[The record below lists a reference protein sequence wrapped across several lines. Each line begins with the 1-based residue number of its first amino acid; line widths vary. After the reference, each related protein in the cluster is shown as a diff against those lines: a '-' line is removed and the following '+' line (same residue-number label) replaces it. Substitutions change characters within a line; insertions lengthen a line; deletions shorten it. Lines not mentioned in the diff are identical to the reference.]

1 VDRLDLR
8 PRHRKHLLSLQGGA
22 SAPPFASAAVE
33 ILGAIPM
40 TKVNRPLTG
49 LLLCTTALLAPGLA
63 MAQASAAQS
72 GAPAEPEVEE
82 VLIRGK
88 FIPEVMRETSEVASI
103 VTAEDLVRQGD
114 DTAAQALTRLAGLS
128 IVSGRFVYVR
138 GLGERYSS
146 ALLNGSPLP
155 SPEPLQ
161 RVVPLDLFPSNV
173 LAGVNVQKTYSVNY
187 PGEFG
192 GGLIDLRTINV
203 PDESFISMAVSLGM
217 NTESSLKR
225 GLTYYGGGD
234 SDSFGVDDGTRE
246 LPLLIRRGIETG
258 KRIDASNFD
267 SATLT
272 AMGRSFQ
279 NANINL
285 LQSTNDIPINGSVDI
300 SGGTSWNFDWGKLG
314 VVGVFGY
321 DNSWSTRLATQQAGV
336 VSLDELS
343 ITEDLFSNS
352 TQNDVVLNGLTQVA
366 LQLDNHT
373 FKWTNF
379 YVRNV
384 TKEARSVEGDSTLA
398 SNFIRDDF
406 TAWYQRELIDTQLT
420 GEHEFGDNLTISW
433 RGSYARTERDVPY
446 ERQIRYRRVNDE
458 FLHNPQLDANF
469 IRFSELEDKTSGAG
483 VDFAYRWENPYI
495 ADFTLTGGYAWYDN
509 ERISDSRV
517 FRFTMDFTPSLNFQR
532 QRVDFL
538 YSDFNIGPNGLILRE
553 VTGSEGT
560 AGYTASLI
568 THGAY
573 IQGEGEI
580 LPAVRATL
588 GVRFESGK
596 QDVQALDLFSATPL
610 APRTLKEEYW
620 LPAGTVTWNF
630 AEDQQLRFGA
640 SKTIARPQFREQAPQ
655 LYLDPESDRT
665 FIGNPF
671 LFDSEIV
678 NLDARYERYFDRGQ
692 FATFGLFYKDI
703 DKPIESVVNETGGGL
718 QQSFLNAPSAVVY
731 GAEAEFKKFFEFETG
746 QAWIDGVKW
755 LVAAN
760 YTYTKSEVKVGAD
773 DVVFPRTNL
782 GQPASAANFIIDGSR
797 LQGQSKHLGN
807 LQFGFESLDG
817 ATQATF
823 LANYASKRTTARG
836 QAGAPDFEQDPG
848 ILLDFTFRHKFEVW
862 NTQFTAGFEA
872 RNLLGEEFDEFQKR
886 GGTEIKLNNYDLG
899 RSFSVSLTARL

>member
-1 VDRLDLR
+1 
-8 PRHRKHLLSLQGGA
+8 
-22 SAPPFASAAVE
+22 
-33 ILGAIPM
+33 M
-40 TKVNRPLTG
+40 TKVSRPLTG
-49 LLLCTTALLAPGLA
+49 LLLCTTALFAPALA
-63 MAQASAAQS
+63 MAQAPAAQ
-72 GAPAEPEVEE
+72 AEPAQEAEVDE
-82 VLIRGK
+82 VVIRGK

-128 IVSGRFVYVR
+128 VVSGRYVYVR

-173 LAGVNVQKTYSVNY
+173 LAGVTVQKTYSVNY

-192 GGLIDLRTINV
+192 GGLIDLQTLAV
-203 PDESFISMAVSLGM
+203 PDKPFISMGFSLGA
-217 NTESSLKR
+217 NDETTFKR
-225 GLTYYGGGD
+225 GLTYFGGGD

-258 KRIDASNFD
+258 RRIDASNFT
-267 SATLT
+267 SAELT

-285 LQSTNDIPINGSVDI
+285 LQSTNDVPINGSLDLAA
-300 SGGTSWNFDWGKLG
+300 GTSWNLDWGKLG

-321 DNSWSTRLATQQAGV
+321 DNSWSTRLAAQQAGV
-336 VSLDELS
+336 NNLDGLS
-343 ITEDLFSNS
+343 IQEDLTSNS
-352 TQNDVVLNGLTQVA
+352 TQNDIVLNGLTQVA
-366 LQLDNHT
+366 LELDRHT
-373 FKWTNF
+373 FKWTNL
-379 YVRNV
+379 YVRSV
-384 TKEARSVEGDSTLA
+384 TKETRSVEGDSALA
-398 SNFIRDDF
+398 SNYIRDDT
-406 TAWYQRELIDTQLT
+406 TAWYQRELIDSQLA
-420 GEHEFGDNLTISW
+420 GEHELTEDLTVSW
-433 RGSYARTERDVPY
+433 RGAYARTERDVPY
-446 ERQIRYRRVNDE
+446 ERSIRYRRVNNE
-458 FLHNPQLDANF
+458 FLHNPQLDGNF
-469 IRFSELEDKTSGAG
+469 IRFSELEDKASSAG
-483 VDFAYRWENPYI
+483 VDFAYRWENPFI
-495 ADFTLTGGYAWYDN
+495 ADFTLSGGYAWYDN

-517 FRFTMDFTPSLNFQR
+517 FRFTMNFTPSLNFQR

-553 VTGSEGT
+553 VTGSDG
-560 AGYTASLI
+560 AAAYSASLV

-580 LPAVRATL
+580 YTAVRATL
-588 GVRFESGK
+588 GVRFETGK
-596 QDVQALDLFSATPL
+596 QDVQAIDLFSATPL
-610 APRTLKEEYW
+610 EGRTLKKEYW
-620 LPAGTVTWNF
+620 LPAGTITWNF
-630 AEDQQLRFGA
+630 AEDQQIRAGA

-703 DKPIESVVNETGGGL
+703 KRPIESVVNDSGSGL
-718 QQSFLNAPSAVVY
+718 QQSFLNAPKALVY
-731 GAEAEFKKFFEFETG
+731 GAEAEFKKYFEFETG
-746 QAWIDGVKW
+746 QAFVDNLKW

-760 YTYTKSEVKVGAD
+760 YTYTKSEVKVGAN

-782 GQPASAANFIIDGSR
+782 GLPAPARNFVIDGSR
-797 LQGQSKHLGN
+797 LQGQSKHLAN
-807 LQFGFESLDG
+807 AQFGVETLDG
-817 ATQATF
+817 NTQATF
-823 LANYASKRTTARG
+823 LLNYASKRSTARG
-836 QAGAPDFEQDPG
+836 QAGAPDFEQEPG

-862 NTQFTAGFEA
+862 GQEFTAGFEA

-886 GGTEIKLNNYDLG
+886 GGDEIKLNNYDLG
-899 RSFSVSLTARL
+899 RSVSVSLSARL

>member
-1 VDRLDLR
+1 MMKLTR
-8 PRHRKHLLSLQGGA
+8 P
-22 SAPPFASAAVE
+22 V
-33 ILGAIPM
+33 
-40 TKVNRPLTG
+40 TG
-49 LLLCTTALLAPGLA
+49 LLLGATALTAPGLA
-63 MAQASAAQS
+63 WAQAARPSAP
-72 GAPAEPEVEE
+72 PAAETEVDE
-82 VLIRGK
+82 VLVRGK

-128 IVSGRFVYVR
+128 VVSGRFVYVR

-173 LAGVNVQKTYSVNY
+173 LAGVTVQKTYSVNY

-192 GGLIDLRTINV
+192 GGLIDLKTVGV
-203 PDESFISMAVSLGM
+203 PDRPFISMGVSLGM
-217 NTESSLKR
+217 NDETTLKR
-225 GLTYYGGGD
+225 GLTYDGGGD

-258 KRIDASNFD
+258 KRIDATNFSSD
-267 SATLT
+267 QLT

-285 LQSTNDIPINGSVDI
+285 LQSTNDIPINGSLDLAA
-300 SGGTSWNFDWGKLG
+300 GTSWNLDWGRIG
-314 VVGVFGY
+314 VVAVGGY
-321 DNSWSTRLATQQAGV
+321 DNSWSTRNATQQEGV
-336 VSLDELS
+336 VNLDGLS
-343 ITEDLFSNS
+343 VQEDLASDS
-352 TQNDVVLNGLTQVA
+352 TQNDIVLNALTQVA
-366 LQLDNHT
+366 LELDNHT
-373 FKWTNF
+373 FKWTNL

-384 TKEARSVEGDSTLA
+384 TKEARSVAGESARA
-398 SNFIRDDF
+398 SNFIRDDY

-420 GEHEFGDNLTISW
+420 GEHEIGDNLTISW

-446 ERQIRYRRVNDE
+446 ERQIRYRRVNGE
-458 FLHNPQLDANF
+458 YLHNPQLDANF

-483 VDFAYRWENPYI
+483 VDFAYRLDNPYV
-495 ADFTLTGGYAWYDN
+495 ADLTLTGGYAWSDN

-517 FRFTMDFTPSLNFQR
+517 FRFTMNSTPDLNFQR

-538 YSDFNIGPNGLILRE
+538 YSDYNIGPNGLILRE
-553 VTGSEGT
+553 VTGSDG
-560 AGYTASLI
+560 AAAYTASLI
-568 THGAY
+568 THGVYLQA
-573 IQGEGEI
+573 EGEI
-580 LPAVRATL
+580 FPAVRATV
-588 GVRFESGK
+588 GARFESGK
-596 QDVQALDLFSATPL
+596 QDVRAIDLFSPTPL
-610 APRTLKEEYW
+610 EGRTLKNDYL

-630 AEDQQLRFGA
+630 GEDQQLRFGA

-703 DKPIESVVNETGGGL
+703 DKPIESVVNESGSGL
-718 QQSFLNAPSAVVY
+718 QQSFLNAPKAVVY
-731 GAEAEFKKFFEFETG
+731 GAEAEFKKYFEFETG
-746 QAWIDGVKW
+746 NAWMDGVRW

-760 YTYTKSEVKVGAD
+760 YTFTKSEVKVGAG
-773 DVVFPRTNL
+773 DVVYPRTNL
-782 GQPASAANFIIDGSR
+782 GQPAPALNFVLDGSR
-797 LQGQSKHLGN
+797 LQGQSKHLAN
-807 LQFGFESLDG
+807 AQFGFESLDG

-823 LANYASKRTTARG
+823 LLNYASKRTTARG

-848 ILLDFTFRHKFEVW
+848 VLLDFTFRQKFEAW
-862 NTQFTAGFEA
+862 GHEFTAGFEA
-872 RNLLGEEFDEFQKR
+872 RNLLGEAFDEFQKR
-886 GGTEIKLNNYDLG
+886 GGDEIKLNNYDLG
-899 RSFSVSLTARL
+899 RSFSISLSARL

>member
-1 VDRLDLR
+1 
-8 PRHRKHLLSLQGGA
+8 
-22 SAPPFASAAVE
+22 
-33 ILGAIPM
+33 M
-40 TKVNRPLTG
+40 TKLTRPLTG
-49 LLLCTTALLAPGLA
+49 LLLCTTALFAPALAW
-63 MAQASAAQS
+63 AQSAAP
-72 GAPAEPEVEE
+72 PAAETEVDE
-82 VLIRGK
+82 VLVRGK

-103 VTAEDLVRQGD
+103 VTAADLVRQGD

-128 IVSGRFVYVR
+128 LVSGRFVYVR

-173 LAGVNVQKTYSVNY
+173 LAGVTVQKTYSVNY

-192 GGLIDLRTINV
+192 GGLIDLKTVGV
-203 PDESFISMAVSLGM
+203 PDEPFFSMGVSLGM
-217 NTESSLKR
+217 NDETSLRR
-225 GLTYYGGGD
+225 GLTYFGGGD

-258 KRIDASNFD
+258 KRIDASNFG
-267 SATLT
+267 SEQLT

-285 LQSTNDIPINGSVDI
+285 LQSTNDIPINGSLDLAA
-300 SGGTSWNFDWGKLG
+300 GTSWNLDWGRVG
-314 VVGVFGY
+314 VVAIGGY
-321 DNSWSTRLATQQAGV
+321 DNSWSTRRAIQQEGV
-336 VSLDELS
+336 VNLGGLS
-343 ITEDLFSNS
+343 VQEDLASDS
-352 TQNDVVLNGLTQVA
+352 TQNDVVLNALTQVA
-366 LQLDNHT
+366 LELDNHT
-373 FKWTNF
+373 FKWTNL

-384 TKEARSVEGDSTLA
+384 TKEARSVTGESARA
-398 SNFIRDDF
+398 SNVIRDDH
-406 TAWYQRELIDTQLT
+406 TAWYQRELIDTQLL
-420 GEHEFGDNLTISW
+420 GEHEISDDLTISW

-446 ERQIRYRRVNDE
+446 ERQIRYRLVNGE
-458 FLHNPQLDANF
+458 YLHNPQLDANF

-483 VDFAYRWENPYI
+483 IDFAYRWENPLI
-495 ADFTLTGGYAWYDN
+495 ADFTVSGGYAWSDN

-517 FRFTMDFTPSLNFQR
+517 FRFTMDFTPDLNFQR

-538 YSDFNIGPNGLILRE
+538 YSDYNIGPNGLLLRE
-553 VTGSEGT
+553 VTGSDG
-560 AGYTASLI
+560 AAAYTASLI

-580 LPAVRATL
+580 MPAVRATL

-596 QDVQALDLFSATPL
+596 QDVRAIDLFSAAPL
-610 APRTLKEEYW
+610 EGRSLKNDYL
-620 LPAGTVTWNF
+620 LPAATVTWNF
-630 AEDQQLRFGA
+630 GEDQQLRFGA

-671 LFDSEIV
+671 LFDSELV

-703 DKPIESVVNETGGGL
+703 DKPIESVVNESGSGL

-746 QAWIDGVKW
+746 QAFVDSVRW

-760 YTYTKSEVKVGAD
+760 YTFTKSEVKVGAD

-782 GQPASAANFIIDGSR
+782 GQAAPARNFIIDGTP
-797 LQGQSKHLGN
+797 LQGQSKHLAN
-807 LQFGFESLDG
+807 VQLGFESMDG
-817 ATQATF
+817 TTQATLLGNF
-823 LANYASKRTTARG
+823 ASKRTTARG
-836 QAGAPDFEQDPG
+836 QAGAPDFEQKPG
-848 ILLDFTFRHKFEVW
+848 IMLDFTFRQKFEVW
-862 NTQFTAGFEA
+862 GQEFTAGFEA
-872 RNLLGEEFDEFQKR
+872 RNLLGEKFDEFQKQ
-886 GGTEIKLNNYDLG
+886 GGDQIKLNNYDLG
-899 RSFSVSLTARL
+899 RSFSISLTARL

>member
-1 VDRLDLR
+1 
-8 PRHRKHLLSLQGGA
+8 
-22 SAPPFASAAVE
+22 
-33 ILGAIPM
+33 M

-49 LLLCTTALLAPGLA
+49 LLLCTTALLAPCLA
-63 MAQASAAQS
+63 FAQDADPK
-72 GAPAEPEVEE
+72 GPEVEE

-103 VTAEDLVRQGD
+103 VTAEDLLRQGD

-128 IVSGRFVYVR
+128 VVSGRFVYVR

-192 GGLIDLRTINV
+192 GGLIDIRTIGV
-203 PDESFISMAVSLGM
+203 PDESYLSMSVSLGM
-217 NTESSLKR
+217 NTETTLKR
-225 GLTYYGGGD
+225 GLTYFGGGD
-234 SDSFGVDDGTRE
+234 SDLFGVDDGTRE

-258 KRIDASNFD
+258 KRIDSSNFSSD
-267 SATLT
+267 QLT

-285 LQSTNDIPINGSVDI
+285 LQSTNDVPINGSIDI
-300 SGGTSWNFDWGKLG
+300 SGGTSWTFDGFNVG
-314 VVGVFGY
+314 VVGIFGY
-321 DNSWSTRLATQQAGV
+321 DNSWSTRRAAQQAGV
-336 VSLDELS
+336 VSLDGLS
-343 ITEDLFSNS
+343 ITEDLFSDS
-352 TQNDVVLNGLTQVA
+352 TQNDIVINGLTQVA
-366 LQLDNHT
+366 LEFDNHT
-373 FKWTNF
+373 LKWTNF

-384 TKEARSVEGDSTLA
+384 TKEARSVEGDSSLS
-398 SNFIRDDF
+398 SNYIRDDS

-420 GEHEFGDNLTISW
+420 GEHEFGDLTISW

-446 ERQIRYRRVNDE
+446 ERSIRYRRVNGE

-483 VDFAYRWENPYI
+483 VDFAYRWENPWI
-495 ADFTLTGGYAWYDN
+495 TDFTVSGGYTWYDN
-509 ERISDSRV
+509 ERLSDSRV
-517 FRFTMDFTPSLNFQR
+517 FRFTMNFTPDLNFQR
-532 QRVDFL
+532 QRIDFL

-560 AGYTASLI
+560 AGYTASLV
-568 THGAY
+568 THGVYLQA
-573 IQGEGEI
+573 EGEI
-580 LPAVRATL
+580 FPAVRATL
-588 GVRFESGK
+588 GARFESGK
-596 QDVQALDLFSATPL
+596 QDVQALDLFSATPI
-610 APRTLKEEYW
+610 APRSLKEEYF

-692 FATFGLFYKDI
+692 FATVGLFYKDI

-718 QQSFLNAPSAVVY
+718 QQSFLNAPQAVVY

-746 QAWIDGVKW
+746 QAWIDSVRW

-773 DVVFPRTNL
+773 DVVFPRTSL
-782 GQPASAANFIIDGSR
+782 GQAAPARNFIIDGSR
-797 LQGQSKHLGN
+797 LQGQSKHLAN
-807 LQFGFESLDG
+807 LQFGFESEDG

-848 ILLDFTFRHKFEVW
+848 ILLDFTLRHKFEVW
-862 NTQFTAGFEA
+862 GRDFTAGFEA

-886 GGTEIKLNNYDLG
+886 GGDEIKLNNYDLG
-899 RSFSVSLTARL
+899 RSFSISLSARL

>member
-1 VDRLDLR
+1 MGRGFGSA
-8 PRHRKHLLSLQGGA
+8 LSA
-22 SAPPFASAAVE
+22 SADVE

-40 TKVNRPLTG
+40 TQVNRPLIG
-49 LLLCTTALLAPGLA
+49 LLLSTTALLAPGLA
-63 MAQASAAQS
+63 FAQAAQNGAAA
-72 GAPAEPEVEE
+72 GPEVEE

-128 IVSGRFVYVR
+128 VVSGRFVYVR

-192 GGLIDLRTINV
+192 GGLIDLRTVDV
-203 PDESFISMAVSLGM
+203 PTEPFISMSVSLGM
-217 NTESSLKR
+217 NDKTTLKR
-225 GLTYYGGGD
+225 GLTYFGGGD

-258 KRIDASNFD
+258 KRIDASNFGSD
-267 SATLT
+267 QLT

-285 LQSTNDIPINGSVDI
+285 LQSTNDIPINGSIDI
-300 SGGTSWNFDWGKLG
+300 SGGTSWTFDTFNVG
-314 VVGVFGY
+314 VVGILGY
-321 DNSWSTRLATQQAGV
+321 DNSWSTRRAVQQAGV
-336 VSLDELS
+336 VSLDGLS
-343 ITEDLFSNS
+343 VTEDLFSDS
-352 TQNDVVLNGLTQVA
+352 TQNDIVLNGLTQVA
-366 LQLDNHT
+366 LEFDNHT
-373 FKWTNF
+373 LKWTNL

-384 TKEARSVEGDSTLA
+384 TKETRSVEGDSTLS
-398 SNFIRDDF
+398 SNFIRDDS

-420 GEHEFGDNLTISW
+420 GQHEFGDLTVSW

-446 ERQIRYRRVNDE
+446 ERSIRYRRVNGE

-483 VDFAYRWENPYI
+483 IDFAYRLENPWI
-495 ADFTLTGGYAWYDN
+495 ADFTVSGGYAWYDN

-517 FRFTMDFTPSLNFQR
+517 FRFTMNFTPDLNFQR

-568 THGAY
+568 THGVY
-573 IQGEGEI
+573 LQGEGEI
-580 LPAVRATL
+580 LPAVRATV
-588 GVRFESGK
+588 GMRFESGK
-596 QDVQALDLFSATPL
+596 QDVQALDLFSTTPL

-620 LPAGTVTWNF
+620 LPAATLTWNF

-718 QQSFLNAPSAVVY
+718 QQSFLNAPQAVVY
-731 GAEAEFKKFFEFETG
+731 GGEAEFKKFFEFETG
-746 QAWIDGVKW
+746 QGWIDGVKW

-782 GQPASAANFIIDGSR
+782 GEPAPARNFVIDGTR
-797 LQGQSKHLGN
+797 LQGQSKHLAN
-807 LQFGFESLDG
+807 AQFGFESVDG

-823 LANYASKRTTARG
+823 LVNYASKRTTARG
-836 QAGAPDFEQDPG
+836 QAGAPDFVQEPG
-848 ILLDFTFRHKFEVW
+848 ILLDFTFRHKFEMW
-862 NTQFTAGFEA
+862 GQAFTAGFEA
-872 RNLLGEEFDEFQKR
+872 RNLLGEEFDEYQKR
-886 GGTEIKLNNYDLG
+886 GGDEIKLNNYDLG

>member
-1 VDRLDLR
+1 MIKF
-8 PRHRKHLLSLQGGA
+8 P
-22 SAPPFASAAVE
+22 
-33 ILGAIPM
+33 
-40 TKVNRPLTG
+40 RPLTG
-49 LLLCTTALLAPGLA
+49 LLLCTTALLSPGLA
-63 MAQASAAQS
+63 LAQAAQS
-72 GAPAEPEVEE
+72 GGPVEAEVDEVI
-82 VLIRGK
+82 VRGK

-114 DTAAQALTRLAGLS
+114 DTAGAALTRLAGLS
-128 IVSGRFVYVR
+128 LVSGRFVYVR

-161 RVVPLDLFPSNV
+161 RVVPLDLFPSNI

-192 GGLIDLRTINV
+192 GGLIDLRTLDV
-203 PDESFISMAVSLGM
+203 PDDPFLTISVSLGV
-217 NTESSLKR
+217 NDETTFKR
-225 GLTYYGGGD
+225 GLTYYGGGR

-258 KRIDASNFD
+258 RRIDSSNFD

-285 LQSTNDIPINGSVDI
+285 LQSTNDVSPNGSVDI
-300 SGGTSWNFDWGKLG
+300 SAGTSWTMDWGNLG

-321 DNSWSTRLATQQAGV
+321 DNSWSTRRASQQAGV
-336 VSLDELS
+336 VSLDGLS
-343 ITEDLFSNS
+343 ITEDLLSDS
-352 TQNDVVLNGLTQVA
+352 TQNDIVLNGLTQVA
-366 LQLDNHT
+366 LELDNHT
-373 FKWTNF
+373 FKWTNL

-384 TKEARSVEGDSTLA
+384 TKEARSVAGESTLS
-398 SNFIRDDF
+398 SNFIRDDY
-406 TAWYQRELIDTQLT
+406 TAWYQRELIDTQLA
-420 GEHEFGDNLTISW
+420 GEHEFGDLTVTW

-446 ERQIRYRRVNDE
+446 ERQIRYRRVNGE
-458 FLHNPQLDANF
+458 FLHSPQLDANF

-483 VDFAYRWENPYI
+483 IDFAYRLENPLI

-517 FRFTMDFTPSLNFQR
+517 FRFTTNSTPSLNFQR

-538 YSDFNIGPNGLILRE
+538 YSDFNIGPDGLILRE

-568 THGAY
+568 THGVY
-573 IQGEGEI
+573 LQGEGEI

-588 GVRFESGK
+588 GVRFESAK

-610 APRTLKEEYW
+610 APRTLKNDYW
-620 LPAGTVTWNF
+620 LPAATVTWNF
-630 AEDQQLRFGA
+630 AEEQQLRFGA

-671 LFDSEIV
+671 LFDSELV

-692 FATFGLFYKDI
+692 FATIGLFYKDI

-718 QQSFLNAPSAVVY
+718 QQSFLNAPKAVLY

-746 QAWIDGVKW
+746 QAFVDSVRWF
-755 LVAAN
+755 VAAN
-760 YTYTKSEVKVGAD
+760 YTYSKSKVKVGAG

-782 GQPASAANFIIDGSR
+782 GQPAPAANFILDGTP
-797 LQGQSKHLGN
+797 LQGQSKHLANG
-807 LQFGFESLDG
+807 QFGLETEDG
-817 ATQATF
+817 STQATF
-823 LANYASKRTTARG
+823 LVNYASKRTTARG
-836 QAGAPDFEQDPG
+836 QAGAPDFEQEPG
-848 ILLDFTFRHKFEVW
+848 ITLDFTFRHKFEVW
-862 NTQFTAGFEA
+862 GREFTAGLEG

-886 GGTEIKLNNYDLG
+886 GGDTIKLNNYELG
-899 RSFSVSLTARL
+899 RSLSISLTARL

>member
-1 VDRLDLR
+1 
-8 PRHRKHLLSLQGGA
+8 
-22 SAPPFASAAVE
+22 
-33 ILGAIPM
+33 M
-40 TKVNRPLTG
+40 TKLTRPLSG
-49 LLLCTTALLAPGLA
+49 LLLCTTALFAPALAW
-63 MAQASAAQS
+63 AQAAPPPAA
-72 GAPAEPEVEE
+72 ETEVDE
-82 VLIRGK
+82 VLVRGK

-128 IVSGRFVYVR
+128 VVSGRFVYVR

-173 LAGVNVQKTYSVNY
+173 LAGVTVQKTYSVNY

-192 GGLIDLRTINV
+192 GGLIDLKTVGV
-203 PDESFISMAVSLGM
+203 PDKPFFSMGVSLGM
-217 NTESSLKR
+217 NDKTSLKR
-225 GLTYYGGGD
+225 GLTYDGGGD

-258 KRIDASNFD
+258 KRIDSSNFTSD
-267 SATLT
+267 QLT

-285 LQSTNDIPINGSVDI
+285 LQSTNDIPINGSLDLA
-300 SGGTSWNFDWGKLG
+300 GGTSWNLDWGRIG
-314 VVGVFGY
+314 IVAIGGY
-321 DNSWSTRLATQQAGV
+321 DNSWSTRRAIQQEGV
-336 VSLDELS
+336 VNLNGLS
-343 ITEDLFSNS
+343 VQEDLASDS
-352 TQNDVVLNGLTQVA
+352 TQNDLVLNALTQVA
-366 LQLDNHT
+366 LELDNHT
-373 FKWTNF
+373 FKWTNL

-384 TKEARSVEGDSTLA
+384 TKEARSVTGESARA
-398 SNFIRDDF
+398 SNVIRDDH

-420 GEHEFGDNLTISW
+420 GEHEISDDLTISW

-446 ERQIRYRRVNDE
+446 ERQIRYRLVNGE
-458 FLHNPQLDANF
+458 YLHNPQLDANF

-483 VDFAYRWENPYI
+483 IDFAYRWENPLI
-495 ADFTLTGGYAWYDN
+495 ADFTVSAGYAWSDN

-517 FRFTMDFTPSLNFQR
+517 FRFTMNFTPDLNFQR

-553 VTGSEGT
+553 VTGSDG
-560 AGYTASLI
+560 AAAYTASLI

-573 IQGEGEI
+573 LQGEGEI

-596 QDVQALDLFSATPL
+596 QDVRAIDLFSATPL
-610 APRTLKEEYW
+610 EGRSLKNDYL
-620 LPAGTVTWNF
+620 LPAATVTWNF
-630 AEDQQLRFGA
+630 AEEQQLRFGA

-671 LFDSEIV
+671 LFDSEII

-703 DKPIESVVNETGGGL
+703 DKPIESVVNESGSGL
-718 QQSFLNAPSAVVY
+718 QQSFLNAPRAVVY

-746 QAWIDGVKW
+746 QAFLDNVRW

-760 YTYTKSEVKVGAD
+760 YTFTKSEVKVGAS

-782 GQPASAANFIIDGSR
+782 GQPAPALNFVLDGTR
-797 LQGQSKHLGN
+797 LQGQSKHLAN
-807 LQFGFESLDG
+807 AQFGFETEDG

-823 LANYASKRTTARG
+823 LVNYASKRSTARG
-836 QAGAPDFEQDPG
+836 QAGAPDFEQEPG
-848 ILLDFTFRHKFEVW
+848 VLLDFTFRHKFEVW
-862 NTQFTAGFEA
+862 GQEFTAGFEA
-872 RNLLGEEFDEFQKR
+872 RNLLGEEFDEFQKQ
-886 GGTEIKLNNYDLG
+886 GGDQIKLNNYDLG
-899 RSFSVSLTARL
+899 RSFSISLTARL

>member
-1 VDRLDLR
+1 MSKITR
-8 PRHRKHLLSLQGGA
+8 
-22 SAPPFASAAVE
+22 PFA
-33 ILGAIPM
+33 
-40 TKVNRPLTG
+40 G

-63 MAQASAAQS
+63 SAQASAGEA
-72 GAPAEPEVEE
+72 GAGREVEE
-82 VLIRGK
+82 VLVRGK
-88 FIPEVMRETSEVASI
+88 YIPEVMRETSEVASI

-128 IVSGRFVYVR
+128 LVSGRFVYVR

-161 RVVPLDLFPSNV
+161 RVVPLDLFPSNI

-192 GGLIDLRTINV
+192 GGLIDLRTIDV
-203 PDESFISMAVSLGM
+203 PDEGFISMSVSLGM
-217 NTESSLKR
+217 SDETTLKR
-225 GLTYYGGGD
+225 GLTYDGGGD
-234 SDSFGVDDGTRE
+234 SDLFGIDDGTRE

-258 KRIDASNFD
+258 RRIDANNFD

-285 LQSTNDIPINGSVDI
+285 LQSTNDIPINGSLDI
-300 SGGTSWNFDWGKLG
+300 AGGTSWDFLWGKLG

-321 DNSWSTRLATQQAGV
+321 DSSWQTRRAAQQEGV
-336 VSLDELS
+336 VSLDTLAV
-343 ITEDLFSNS
+343 TEDLASDS
-352 TQNDVVLNGLTQVA
+352 TQNDIVLNGLTQVA
-366 LQLDNHT
+366 LELDGHT
-373 FKWTNF
+373 FKWTNL

-384 TKEARSVEGDSTLA
+384 SKETRSVTGDSTRA
-398 SNFIRDDF
+398 SQFIRDDF

-420 GEHEFGDNLTISW
+420 GVHELSDDLTISW

-446 ERQIRYRRVNDE
+446 ERQVRYRRVNGE

-483 VDFAYRWENPYI
+483 VDFAYRWANPYI

-553 VTGSEGT
+553 VTGSDGA
-560 AGYTASLI
+560 AGYTASLV

-610 APRTLKEEYW
+610 APRTLKNDYW
-620 LPAGTVTWNF
+620 LPAATVTWNF

-655 LYLDPESDRT
+655 LYLDPETDRT

-692 FATFGLFYKDI
+692 FATIGVFYKDI
-703 DKPIESVVNETGGGL
+703 DRPIESVVNESGSGL
-718 QQSFLNAPSAVVY
+718 QQSFLNAPSAVIY
-731 GAEAEFKKFFEFETG
+731 GVEAEFKKFFEFETG
-746 QAWIDGVKW
+746 QAWVDGVRW

-760 YTYTKSEVKVGAD
+760 YTYSKSEVKVGAN
-773 DVVFPRTNL
+773 DVVYPRTNL
-782 GQPASAANFIIDGSR
+782 GQPAPARNFVLDGSR

-807 LQFGFESLDG
+807 LQFGLESVDG

-836 QAGAPDFEQDPG
+836 QAGAPDFEQEPG
-848 ILLDFTFRHKFEVW
+848 IMLDFTFRHRFEVW
-862 NTQFTAGFEA
+862 GQEFTAGFEA

>member
-1 VDRLDLR
+1 MIKS
-8 PRHRKHLLSLQGGA
+8 H
-22 SAPPFASAAVE
+22 
-33 ILGAIPM
+33 
-40 TKVNRPLTG
+40 RPLAG
-49 LLLCTTALLAPGLA
+49 LLLCTTALLAPGIAL
-63 MAQASAAQS
+63 AQAAPRSGPPPVAADAQVD
-72 GAPAEPEVEE
+72 EV
-82 VLIRGK
+82 VVRGR
-88 FIPEVMRETSEVASI
+88 FIPEVMRETSEVASVI
-103 VTAEDLVRQGD
+103 TADDLVRQGD
-114 DTAAQALTRLAGLS
+114 DTAAQALVRLAGLS
-128 IVSGRFVYVR
+128 VVSGRFIYVR

-173 LAGVNVQKTYSVNY
+173 LAGVTVQKTYSVNY

-192 GGLIDLRTINV
+192 GGLVDLRTIDV
-203 PDESFISMAVSLGM
+203 PDQPFISMGVSLGV
-217 NTESSLKR
+217 NTETSLKR
-225 GLTYYGGGD
+225 GLTYFGGGN

-258 KRIDASNFD
+258 KRIDATNFGAD
-267 SATLT
+267 QLT

-279 NANINL
+279 NANVNL
-285 LQSTNDIPINGSVDI
+285 LQSTNDVPINGSVDVAA
-300 SGGTSWNFDWGKLG
+300 GTSWNFDWGRAG

-321 DNSWSTRLATQQAGV
+321 DNSWSTRQAAQQAGV
-336 VSLDELS
+336 VSLDGLS
-343 ITEDLFSNS
+343 ITEDLTSNS
-352 TQNDVVLNGLTQVA
+352 TQNDIVLNGLTQVS
-366 LQLDNHT
+366 LQLDDHT

-384 TKEARSVEGDSTLA
+384 TKEARSVEGDSSLS
-398 SNFIRDDF
+398 SNYIRDDY
-406 TAWYQRELIDTQLT
+406 TAWYQRELIDTHLT
-420 GEHEFGDNLTISW
+420 GEHRLTDDLTISW

-446 ERQIRYRRVNDE
+446 ERQIRYRRVNGE
-458 FLHNPQLDANF
+458 FHDNPQLDANF

-483 VDFAYRWENPYI
+483 IDVAYHLENPLI
-495 ADFTLTGGYAWYDN
+495 ADFTVSGGYAWYDN
-509 ERISDSRV
+509 ERISDSRA
-517 FRFTMDFTPSLNFQR
+517 FRFTMNFTPDLNFQR
-532 QRVDFL
+532 QRIDFL
-538 YSDFNIGPNGLILRE
+538 YSDFNIGLNGLILRE

-568 THGAY
+568 THAAY
-573 IQGEGEI
+573 SQGEGEI

-596 QDVQALDLFSATPL
+596 QDVQALDLFSPTPL
-610 APRTLKEEYW
+610 APRTLKNDYL
-620 LPAGTVTWNF
+620 LPAATVTWNF
-630 AEDQQLRFGA
+630 AEEQQLRFGA

-718 QQSFLNAPSAVVY
+718 QQSFLNAPKAVVY

-746 QAWIDGVKW
+746 QPMLDNVKW

-760 YTYTKSEVKVGAD
+760 YTFTKSEVKVGAG

-782 GQPASAANFIIDGSR
+782 GQPAPALNFVLDGSR
-797 LQGQSKHLGN
+797 LQGQSKHLAN
-807 LQFGFESLDG
+807 AQFGLETLDG
-817 ATQATF
+817 STQATF
-823 LANYASKRTTARG
+823 LVNYASKRTTARG
-836 QAGAPDFEQDPG
+836 QAGAPDFEQEPG
-848 ILLDFTFRHKFEVW
+848 IIVDFTFRHRFEMW
-862 NTQFTAGFEA
+862 GRELTAGFEA
-872 RNLLGEEFDEFQKR
+872 RNLLGAEFDEFQKR
-886 GGTEIKLNNYDLG
+886 GGDEIRLNNYDLG

>member
-1 VDRLDLR
+1 
-8 PRHRKHLLSLQGGA
+8 
-22 SAPPFASAAVE
+22 
-33 ILGAIPM
+33 M
-40 TKVNRPLTG
+40 THFKRPLAG
-49 LLLCTTALLAPGLA
+49 LLLCTTAL
-63 MAQASAAQS
+63 M
-72 GAPAEPEVEE
+72 APALAWGQDTGTEVDE
-82 VLIRGK
+82 VVVRGK
-88 FIPEVMRETSEVASI
+88 YIPEVMRETSEVASI

-114 DTAAQALTRLAGLS
+114 DTAAAALTRLAGLS
-128 IVSGRFVYVR
+128 LVSGRFVYVR

-161 RVVPLDLFPSNV
+161 RVVPLDLFPSNI
-173 LAGVNVQKTYSVNY
+173 LAGVTVQKTYSVNY

-192 GGLIDLRTINV
+192 GGLIDLNTVGV
-203 PDESFISMAVSLGM
+203 PDQPFVAMGVSLGM
-217 NTESSLKR
+217 NTSTTLKR
-225 GLTYYGGGD
+225 GLTYFGGGD

-258 KRIDASNFD
+258 KRIDSSNFD
-267 SATLT
+267 STALT

-285 LQSTNDIPINGSVDI
+285 LQSTDNVPVNGSFDV
-300 SGGTSWNFDWGKLG
+300 SAGTAWNFDWGRLG
-314 VVGVFGY
+314 VVGIFGY
-321 DNSWSTRLATQQAGV
+321 DNGWSTRRATQQEGV
-336 VSLDELS
+336 VNLDGLS
-343 ITEDLFSNS
+343 VQEDLFSNS
-352 TQNDVVLNGLTQVA
+352 TQNDIVLNGLTQVA
-366 LQLDNHT
+366 LELDNHS
-373 FKWTNF
+373 FKWTNL

-384 TKEARSVEGDSTLA
+384 TKETRSVTGDSARA
-398 SNFIRDDF
+398 SNTIRDDS

-420 GEHEFGDNLTISW
+420 GRHTFGDLEILW

-446 ERQIRYRRVNDE
+446 ERSLRYRLVGGE
-458 FLHNPQLDANF
+458 YLHNPQLDANF

-483 VDFAYRWENPYI
+483 IDVRYRLENPWI
-495 ADFTLTGGYAWYDN
+495 ADLTLSGGYAWYDN

-517 FRFTMDFTPSLNFQR
+517 FRFTMNFTPDLNFQR

-553 VTGSEGT
+553 VTGSDG
-560 AGYTASLI
+560 AAAYAASLV

-580 LPAVRATL
+580 APAVRATL
-588 GVRFESGK
+588 GVRFETGT
-596 QDVQALDLFSATPL
+596 QDVQAIDLFSPTPL
-610 APRTLKEEYW
+610 EGRSLKNDYW
-620 LPAGTVTWNF
+620 LPAATVTWNF

-671 LFDSEIV
+671 LFDSEII

-692 FATFGLFYKDI
+692 YATAGLFYKDI
-703 DKPIESVVNETGGGL
+703 DRPIESVVNESGSGL
-718 QQSFLNAPSAVVY
+718 QQSFLNAPRAVVY
-731 GAEAEFKKFFEFETG
+731 GVEAEFKKFFEFETG
-746 QAWIDGVKW
+746 QGWIDNVRW

-782 GQPASAANFIIDGSR
+782 GLAASARNFVIDGTR

-807 LQFGFESLDG
+807 LQLGFETLDG
-817 ATQATF
+817 MTQATL
-823 LANYASKRTTARG
+823 LANYASRRSTARG
-836 QAGAPDFEQDPG
+836 QAGAPDFEQKPG
-848 ILLDFTFRHKFEVW
+848 VMLDFTFRHKFELW
-862 NTQFTAGFEA
+862 GQSFTAGVEA

-886 GGTEIKLNNYDLG
+886 GGDIIRLNNYELG
-899 RSFSVSLTARL
+899 RSLSISLSARL

>member
-1 VDRLDLR
+1 MIQMR
-8 PRHRKHLLSLQGGA
+8 
-22 SAPPFASAAVE
+22 
-33 ILGAIPM
+33 
-40 TKVNRPLTG
+40 RPLIG
-49 LLLCTTALLAPGLA
+49 LLLGTTALLAPGLA
-63 MAQASAAQS
+63 LAQTQ
-72 GAPAEPEVEE
+72 PAETPADETEVEE
-82 VLIRGK
+82 VVVRGK
-88 FIPEVMRETSEVASI
+88 YIPEVMRETSEVASI

-128 IVSGRFVYVR
+128 VVSGRFVYVR

-161 RVVPLDLFPSNV
+161 RVVPLDLFPSNI

-192 GGLIDLRTINV
+192 GGLIDLKTIDA
-203 PDESFISMAVSLGM
+203 PDEPFISMGFSLGA
-217 NTESSLKR
+217 NSETTLKR
-225 GLTYYGGGD
+225 GLTYFGGGD

-246 LPLLIRRGIETG
+246 LPLLIRRGIESG
-258 KRIDASNFD
+258 KRIDSSNF
-267 SATLT
+267 SESQLT

-285 LQSTNDIPINGSVDI
+285 LQSTNDVPFNGSLDV
-300 SGGTSWNFDWGKLG
+300 SAGRSWTMDWGNVGLLG
-314 VVGVFGY
+314 IFGY
-321 DNSWSTRLATQQAGV
+321 DNGWSTRQAVQQAGV
-336 VSLDELS
+336 VSLDGLS
-343 ITEDLFSNS
+343 VTEDLLSNS
-352 TQNDVVLNGLTQVA
+352 TQNDIVLNGLSQVSVE
-366 LQLDNHT
+366 LDSHKV
-373 FKWTNF
+373 KWTNL

-384 TKEARSVEGDSTLA
+384 TKETRSVAGDSSLS
-398 SNFIRDDF
+398 SNFIRDDS
-406 TAWYQRELIDTQLT
+406 TAWYQRELIDTQLA
-420 GEHEFGDNLTISW
+420 GEHEFGDLTITW

-446 ERQIRYRRVNDE
+446 ERSIRYRRVNNE

-483 VDFAYRWENPYI
+483 IDFAYRLDNDLI
-495 ADFTLTGGYAWYDN
+495 LDFTLTGGYAWYDN

-517 FRFTMDFTPSLNFQR
+517 FRFTMNSTPDLNFQR

-588 GVRFESGK
+588 GVRWESGK

-610 APRTLKEEYW
+610 APRTLKNDYV

-630 AEDQQLRFGA
+630 AEEQQLRAGA
-640 SKTIARPQFREQAPQ
+640 SMTIARPQFREQAPQ

-671 LFDSEIV
+671 LFDSEII

-692 FATFGLFYKDI
+692 FATFGVFYKDI
-703 DKPIESVVNETGGGL
+703 EKPIESVVNETGGGL
-718 QQSFLNAPSAVVY
+718 QQTFLNAPKAVVY
-731 GAEAEFKKFFEFETG
+731 GAEAEFKRFFEFESENEIL
-746 QAWIDGVKW
+746 ANVRW

-760 YTYTKSEVKVGAD
+760 YTFTKSEVKVGAN

-782 GQPASAANFIIDGSR
+782 GQPAPARNFILDGTR
-797 LQGQSKHLGN
+797 LQGQSKHLAN
-807 LQFGFESLDG
+807 AQFGLETLDG
-817 ATQATF
+817 MTQATI
-823 LANYASKRTTARG
+823 LVNYASNRTTARG
-836 QAGAPDFEQDPG
+836 QAGAPDFVQKPG
-848 ILLDFTFRHKFEVW
+848 VQVDFTIRHKFEAW
-862 NTQFTAGFEA
+862 GQEFTAGLEA
-872 RNLLGEEFDEFQKR
+872 RNLLGEKYDEFQSR
-886 GGTEIKLNNYDLG
+886 GRDRIELNNYDLG
-899 RSFSVSLTARL
+899 RSLSISLSARL

>member
-1 VDRLDLR
+1 MIKL
-8 PRHRKHLLSLQGGA
+8 
-22 SAPPFASAAVE
+22 
-33 ILGAIPM
+33 
-40 TKVNRPLTG
+40 TRPLTG
-49 LLLCTTALLAPGLA
+49 LLLGATALTAPGVVY
-63 MAQASAAQS
+63 AQATAQAAPIL
-72 GAPAEPEVEE
+72 AAADAEVDEV
-82 VLIRGK
+82 VVRGK
-88 FIPEVMRETSEVASI
+88 HIPEVMRETSEVASI

-128 IVSGRFVYVR
+128 VVNGRFVYVR

-192 GGLIDLRTINV
+192 GGLIDLRTIGV
-203 PDESFISMAVSLGM
+203 PDEPFISMGISVGM
-217 NTESSLKR
+217 NSKTSLKR
-225 GLTYYGGGD
+225 GLTYYGGD
-234 SDSFGVDDGTRE
+234 TDFLGVDDGTRE
-246 LPLLIRRGIETG
+246 LPLAVRRGIETG
-258 KRIDASNFD
+258 KRIDSSNFG
-267 SATLT
+267 SAELT
-272 AMGRSFQ
+272 TIGRSFQ

-285 LQSTNDIPINGSVDI
+285 LQSTNDVPINGSLDI
-300 SGGTSWNFDWGKLG
+300 AGGAAWNFDWGRLG
-314 VVGVFGY
+314 VVGVLGY
-321 DNSWSTRLATQQAGV
+321 DNSWQTRRAAQQEGV
-336 VSLDELS
+336 VSLQTLS
-343 ITEDLFSNS
+343 ITEDLQSDS
-352 TQNDVVLNGLTQVA
+352 TQNDIVLNGLTQVA
-366 LQLDNHT
+366 LELDHHT
-373 FKWTNF
+373 FKWTNL

-384 TKEARSVEGDSTLA
+384 TKEARSVTGDSTRA
-398 SNFIRDDF
+398 SQFIRDDS

-420 GEHEFGDNLTISW
+420 GEHELNDKLTISW

-446 ERQIRYRRVNDE
+446 ERSIRYRRVNGE

-495 ADFTLTGGYAWYDN
+495 ADLTVSGGYAWSDN

-517 FRFTMDFTPSLNFQR
+517 FRFTMNFTPDLNFQR

-553 VTGSEGT
+553 VTGSDGA

-588 GVRFESGK
+588 GVRFESGE
-596 QDVQALDLFSATPL
+596 QNVQALDLFSATPL
-610 APRTLKEEYW
+610 TGRKLKNDYL
-620 LPAGTVTWNF
+620 LPATTVTWNF
-630 AEDQQLRFGA
+630 ADDQQLRFGA

-671 LFDSEIV
+671 LFDSEII
-678 NLDARYERYFDRGQ
+678 NLDARYERYFDGGQ
-692 FATFGLFYKDI
+692 FATVGLFFKNI
-703 DKPIESVVNETGGGL
+703 DKPIESVVNESGSGL

-731 GAEAEFKKFFEFETG
+731 GVEAEFKKFFEFETG
-746 QAWIDGVKW
+746 QSLVDSVRW

-760 YTYTKSEVKVGAD
+760 YTFTKSEVKVGAN

-782 GQPASAANFIIDGSR
+782 GQPAPARNFVIDGTR
-797 LQGQSKHLGN
+797 LQGQSKHLAN
-807 LQFGFESLDG
+807 FQFGFETLDG
-817 ATQATF
+817 GTQATLLGNF
-823 LANYASKRTTARG
+823 ASKRTTARG
-836 QAGAPDFEQDPG
+836 QAGAPDFEQEPG
-848 ILLDFTFRHKFEVW
+848 ILLDFTVRHKFQVW
-862 NTQFTAGFEA
+862 GRDFTAGFEA
-872 RNLLGEEFDEFQKR
+872 RNLLGEQFDEFQKL
-886 GGTEIKLNNYDLG
+886 GGSEIKLNNYDLG
-899 RSFSVSLTARL
+899 RSVSISLSARL

>member
-1 VDRLDLR
+1 
-8 PRHRKHLLSLQGGA
+8 
-22 SAPPFASAAVE
+22 
-33 ILGAIPM
+33 M
-40 TKVNRPLTG
+40 TKVYRPLTG

-63 MAQASAAQS
+63 FAQAADPK
-72 GAPAEPEVEE
+72 GPEVEE

-114 DTAAQALTRLAGLS
+114 DNAAQALTRLAGLS
-128 IVSGRFVYVR
+128 VVSGRFVYVR

-187 PGEFG
+187 SGEFG
-192 GGLIDLRTINV
+192 GGLIDIRTVGV
-203 PDESFISMAVSLGM
+203 PDESFLSMSVSLGM
-217 NTESSLKR
+217 NDETTLKR
-225 GLTYYGGGD
+225 GLTYFGGGD

-258 KRIDASNFD
+258 KRIDSSNFSSD
-267 SATLT
+267 QLT

-279 NANINL
+279 YANINL
-285 LQSTNDIPINGSVDI
+285 LQSTNDVPINGSVDI
-300 SGGTSWNFDWGKLG
+300 SGGTSWTFDGFNVG
-314 VVGVFGY
+314 VVGIFGY
-321 DNSWSTRLATQQAGV
+321 DNSWSTRQAAQQEGV
-336 VSLDELS
+336 VSLDTLAVL
-343 ITEDLFSNS
+343 EDLTSNS
-352 TQNDVVLNGLTQVA
+352 TQNDIVLNGLTQVA
-366 LQLDNHT
+366 LEFDNHT
-373 FKWTNF
+373 IKWTNL
-379 YVRNV
+379 YVRSV
-384 TKEARSVEGDSTLA
+384 TKEARSVEGDS
-398 SNFIRDDF
+398 SRNSQYIRDDY
-406 TAWYQRELIDTQLT
+406 TAWYQRELIDTQLA
-420 GEHEFGDNLTISW
+420 GEHEWGDLTVSW

-446 ERQIRYRRVNDE
+446 ERQIRYRRINGE
-458 FLHNPQLDANF
+458 FLHSPQLDANF
-469 IRFSELEDKTSGAG
+469 IRFSELEDKASGAG
-483 VDFAYRWENPYI
+483 VDFAYRWENPVI
-495 ADFTLTGGYAWYDN
+495 ADFTVSGGYAWYDN

-517 FRFTMDFTPSLNFQR
+517 FRFTMNFTPDTNFQR

-553 VTGSEGT
+553 VTGSDG
-560 AGYTASLI
+560 AAAYTASL
-568 THGAY
+568 TTNAVY
-573 IQGEGEI
+573 LQGEGEI

-588 GVRFESGK
+588 GVRWEEGT
-596 QDVQALDLFSATPL
+596 QDVRALDLFSATQ
-610 APRTLKEEYW
+610 APGRTLKNDYI
-620 LPAGTVTWNF
+620 LPAATVTWNF

-703 DKPIESVVNETGGGL
+703 DKPIESVVNESGSGL
-718 QQSFLNAPSAVVY
+718 QQSFLNAPQAVVY

-746 QAWIDGVKW
+746 QAWVDSVKW
-755 LVAAN
+755 LISAN
-760 YTYTKSEVKVGAD
+760 YTFTKSEVKVGAD
-773 DVVFPRTNL
+773 DVVFPRTTL
-782 GQPASAANFIIDGSR
+782 GQPAPARNFIIDGTR
-797 LQGQSKHLGN
+797 LQGQSKHLAN
-807 LQFGFESLDG
+807 LQFGFESEDG

-836 QAGAPDFEQDPG
+836 QAGAPDFEQEPG
-848 ILLDFTFRHKFEVW
+848 ILLDFTFRHRFEVW
-862 NTQFTAGFEA
+862 GRDFTAGFEA

-886 GGTEIKLNNYDLG
+886 NGSEIKLNNYELG
-899 RSFSVSLTARL
+899 RSFSISLSARL

>member
-1 VDRLDLR
+1 
-8 PRHRKHLLSLQGGA
+8 
-22 SAPPFASAAVE
+22 
-33 ILGAIPM
+33 M
-40 TKVNRPLTG
+40 TQVKRPLTG

-63 MAQASAAQS
+63 AAQD
-72 GAPAEPEVEE
+72 APSNGPEVEE
-82 VLIRGK
+82 VLVRGK

-103 VTAEDLVRQGD
+103 VTAEDLARQGD

-128 IVSGRFVYVR
+128 VVSGRFVYVR

-146 ALLNGSPLP
+146 ALLNASPLP

-192 GGLIDLRTINV
+192 GGLIDIRTIGV
-203 PDESFISMAVSLGM
+203 PDESFLSMSVSLGM
-217 NTESSLKR
+217 NDETTLKR
-225 GLTYYGGGD
+225 GLTYFGGGD

-246 LPLLIRRGIETG
+246 LPLLVRRGIETG
-258 KRIDASNFD
+258 KRIDSSNFSSD
-267 SATLT
+267 QLT
-272 AMGRSFQ
+272 AIGRSFQ

-285 LQSTNDIPINGSVDI
+285 LQSTNDVPINGSVDI
-300 SGGTSWNFDWGKLG
+300 SGGTSWTFDTFNVG
-314 VVGVFGY
+314 VVGIFGY
-321 DNSWSTRLATQQAGV
+321 DNSWSTRRAVQQEGV
-336 VSLDELS
+336 VSLDGLAVL
-343 ITEDLFSNS
+343 EDLSSDS
-352 TQNDVVLNGLTQVA
+352 TQNDIVLNALTQVA
-366 LQLDNHT
+366 LELDNHT

-384 TKEARSVEGDSTLA
+384 TKETRSVTGDSTRN
-398 SNFIRDDF
+398 SQFIRDDF

-420 GEHEFGDNLTISW
+420 GDHEFGDLTISW

-446 ERQIRYRRVNDE
+446 ERQVRYRRINNE

-469 IRFSELEDKTSGAG
+469 IRFSELEDKASGAG
-483 VDFAYRWENPYI
+483 IDFAYRWDNPVI
-495 ADFTLTGGYAWYDN
+495 ADFTVSGGYAWYDN
-509 ERISDSRV
+509 ERFSDSRA
-517 FRFTMDFTPSLNFQR
+517 FRFTMNFTPDLNFQR

-538 YSDFNIGPNGLILRE
+538 YSDFNIGENGLILRE
-553 VTGSEGT
+553 VTGADGAAAYS
-560 AGYTASLI
+560 ASLT
-568 THGAY
+568 THA
-573 IQGEGEI
+573 IFLQGEGEI

-588 GVRFESGK
+588 GVRWEEGT
-596 QDVQALDLFSATPL
+596 QDVRAIDLFSATQPL
-610 APRTLKEEYW
+610 GRKLKNDYV

-692 FATFGLFYKDI
+692 FATIGLFYKDI
-703 DKPIESVVNETGGGL
+703 DKPIESVVNESGSGL
-718 QQSFLNAPSAVVY
+718 QQSFLNAPQAVVY
-731 GAEAEFKKFFEFETG
+731 GGEAEFKKFFEFETG

-773 DVVFPRTNL
+773 DVVFPRTTL
-782 GQPASAANFIIDGSR
+782 GQPAPARNFIIDGSR
-797 LQGQSKHLGN
+797 LQGQSKHLAN
-807 LQFGFESLDG
+807 VQLGFESEDG

-836 QAGAPDFEQDPG
+836 QAGAPDFEQEPG
-848 ILLDFTFRHKFEVW
+848 ILLDFTLRHRFEVW
-862 NTQFTAGFEA
+862 GREFTAGFEA
-872 RNLLGEEFDEFQKR
+872 RNLLGEEFDEYQKR
-886 GGTEIKLNNYDLG
+886 GGDEIKLNNYDLG